1 MKNVTSS
8 LKAIVIKLE
17 NSTDENGTLLQQIF
31 VLDRQV
37 GLCTFYKKVCFVGVT
52 CRFHKTFLQGKA

>member
-52 CRFHKTFLQGKA
+52 CKVPQNIFAG